1 VTEVFLKVFKDSKY
15 TMVAVCDTGLIG
27 ETYRDGR
34 LKLEIRSDFYK
45 GVATTIQE
53 ALRAISTADIANLVG
68 NRIVDAAVNAGLVS
82 PSAILRIAGI
92 QHVQI
97 VRL

>member
-1 VTEVFLKVFKDSKY
+1 MSDVFLKVFKDPTY
-15 TMVAVCDTGLIG
+15 TLVAVCDSGLIG
-27 ETYRDGR
+27 QTYRDGR
-34 LKLEIRSDFYK
+34 LKLEIKTDFYR
-45 GVATTIQE
+45 GVATTIRE
-53 ALRAISTADIANLVG
+53 ALRAISTADIANLSG
-68 NRIVDAAVNAGLVS
+68 NRIVDAAVKAGLVS